1 MILTIYQPYILTMS
15 QPPNFRKKLLPAQ
28 SVLSLNGPHLVKY
41 MVNEPVLFV
50 RARDHQLVVSLY
62 LGQLCGP
69 KGTAEAVPLWSINS
83 LTPGGPNRKSCEVAE
98 KL

>member
-1 MILTIYQPYILTMS
+1 MS

-50 RARDHQLVVSLY
+50 RARDHQLVVSLKM
-62 LGQLCGP
+62 GGRIP
-69 KGTAEAVPLWSINS
+69 KPVGFLRLNWNFMTWMMWGFPAIFLKAP
-83 LTPGGPNRKSCEVAE
+83 
-98 KL
+98 